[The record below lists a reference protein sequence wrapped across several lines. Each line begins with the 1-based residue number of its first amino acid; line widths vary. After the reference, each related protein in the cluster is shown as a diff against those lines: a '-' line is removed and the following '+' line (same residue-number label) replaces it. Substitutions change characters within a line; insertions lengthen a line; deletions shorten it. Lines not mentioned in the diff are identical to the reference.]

1 MGVHLFPR
9 QSDHTRARATHFII
23 KTFAFTRMSTRP
35 DLLTRG
41 YALVPV
47 IQGSQLR
54 DTRHQFIHAMLH
66 LPELQEGAT
75 TAVIGGFA
83 AISTPSSQ
91 HHPLV
96 RQLRV
101 QLHDLVKPLFKQ
113 LRHDLRDPDL
123 RMEQIVDRCMLR
135 PQGVKASADSVH
147 RDECKY
153 ALHGDHIFG
162 GWLNLDTESQGF
174 SCEPGSHLLGINS
187 GGGFAAIT
195 DKAQIKAY
203 KDVRK
208 LVTVPPGNLLVF
220 FENIRHDVVCKKTT
234 ISGGSARLFAG
245 WRLTHAV
252 HPLVPD
258 THKMLVEQHLMPL
271 KSAQIPRMYPKLY
284 WVNYVD
290 KLAAWT
296 ATTLRPEY
304 TVRKVVHAGKRKG
317 ESFTVPCEHIRTLK
331 RKYEPY
337 AQIELNMH
345 TPQHF

>member
-1 MGVHLFPR
+1 MLALPVHSPR
-9 QSDHTRARATHFII
+9 SE
-23 KTFAFTRMSTRP
+23 
-35 DLLTRG
+35 LLTRG

-47 IQGSQLR
+47 MHGRQLH
-54 DTRHQFIHAMLH
+54 DTRLQFIDCMLH
-66 LPELQEGAT
+66 LPELQDGAT
-75 TAVIGGFA
+75 TCVIGGFA

-91 HHPLV
+91 HHPFV
-96 RQLRV
+96 RHLRV
-101 QLHDLVKPLFKQ
+101 QLHHLVQPLFTQ
-113 LRHDLRDPDL
+113 LRHDVHDPELRL
-123 RMEQIVDRCMLR
+123 EQIVDRCMLR

-162 GWLNLDTESQGF
+162 GWLNLDTESQAF

-187 GGGFAAIT
+187 GGGFATIT

-203 KDVRK
+203 KQVRK
-208 LVTVPPGNLLVF
+208 IITVPPGNLLVF

-234 ISGGSARLFAG
+234 IRGGSARLFAG
-245 WRLTHAV
+245 WRLTHA
-252 HPLVPD
+252 HTPLVPD
-258 THKMLVEQHLMPL
+258 THNMLRQQQLMPL

-296 ATTLRPEY
+296 ATTLKPEY
-304 TVRKVVHAGKRKG
+304 TVRRLVHAGKRKG
-317 ESFTVPCEHIRTLK
+317 ETFTVPLEHIRTLK

-337 AQIELNMH
+337 TQSEIDMH

>member
-1 MGVHLFPR
+1 MN
-9 QSDHTRARATHFII
+9 S
-23 KTFAFTRMSTRP
+23 
-35 DLLTRG
+35 LLDRG

-47 IQGSQLR
+47 MHGQQLR
-54 DTRHQFIHAMLH
+54 DTRKQFIDCMLH

-75 TAVIGGFA
+75 TCVIGGFA

-91 HHPLV
+91 HHPFV

-101 QLHDLVKPLFKQ
+101 QLHHLVKPLFNQ
-113 LRHDLRDPDL
+113 LRQDLHDPHL

-162 GWLNLDTESQGF
+162 GWLNLDIEGTSITRGSTESQAF

-187 GGGFAAIT
+187 GGGFATIT

-208 LVTVPPGNLLVF
+208 IITVPPGHLLVF

-234 ISGGSARLFAG
+234 IQGGSARLFAG
-245 WRLTHAV
+245 WRLTHAL

-258 THKMLVEQHLMPL
+258 THNMLLNQQLMPL

-296 ATTLRPEY
+296 AATLKPEY
-304 TVRKVVHAGKRKG
+304 TVRRLVHAGKRKG
-317 ESFTVPCEHIRTLK
+317 ETFIVPLEHIRTLK

-337 AQIELNMH
+337 TQTEIDMH
-345 TPQHF
+345 TPLHF